1 MLIKQVKTMHDT
13 VEFGILC
20 YVRPLMFFFFSPSTV
35 PASQK
40 ERVTLLLG
48 ICTSMFVDSLFTIVR
63 TWNKT

>member
-20 YVRPLMFFFFSPSTV
+20 YVRPLMFFFSPSTV

-48 ICTSMFVDSLFTIVR
+48 ICASMFVDSLFTIVR

>member
-20 YVRPLMFFFFSPSTV
+20 CVRPLMFFSLPAPCQLARRRELHYFWVYAHPCFF
-35 PASQK
+35 
-40 ERVTLLLG
+40 
-48 ICTSMFVDSLFTIVR
+48 DSLFTIVR